1 MVDSDGIPRV
11 GGKELASTSSKSLFA
26 SVTPPLAV
34 VVLQVRGSSI
44 MTMSS
49 MGSKPRRVPNRELR
63 PAETNIPAPVHGQ
76 EILSEPEEREKRW
89 KEELDE
95 KMAAEEEKR
104 ELLGVPQ
111 VVLGKVLFG
120 RLFICLFGVFS
131 RTTRTWHRM
140 SNGSR
145 PWSPTKLPEGK

>member
-1 MVDSDGIPRV
+1 MQSILPRWWILTV
-11 GGKELASTSSKSLFA
+11 FLGLEVSSWLARHQRVCQR
-26 SVTPPLAV
+26 VTPPLAV
-34 VVLQVRGSSI
+34 VVLQVRSSSI

-111 VVLGKVLFG
+111 VVLGKVL
-120 RLFICLFGVFS
+120 LADCLSVCLGFS
-131 RTTRTWHRM
+131 PGQH
-140 SNGSR
+140 G
-145 PWSPTKLPEGK
+145 PGIE

>member
-1 MVDSDGIPRV
+1 
-11 GGKELASTSSKSLFA
+11 
-26 SVTPPLAV
+26 
-34 VVLQVRGSSI
+34 

-120 RLFICLFGVFS
+120 
-131 RTTRTWHRM
+131 
-140 SNGSR
+140 
-145 PWSPTKLPEGK
+145 